1 MSWLVGVFM
10 YMYVESHR
18 SKQQSSELF
27 LPERTKIPALPLETV
42 SINYEDLFIQTLL
55 GHVILT
61 RKRAPQIDCQRN
73 HQEKNFLWYDKFQWI
88 TEVSPHYKFA
98 PYEFAPTTTNS
109 PPQI

>member
-1 MSWLVGVFM
+1 MGVFMYM

-61 RKRAPQIDCQRN
+61 RKRAPQIDCQQTIKR
-73 HQEKNFLWYDKFQWI
+73 
-88 TEVSPHYKFA
+88 
-98 PYEFAPTTTNS
+98 
-109 PPQI
+109 QIF